1 MTPAEARHALQR
13 EGRGL
18 VEIQPVA
25 FASHL
30 VALLCAVRPPP
41 ANAVDASGMA
51 RFACRINRPM
61 WEAIKV
67 LVDAHFA
74 KSEKSQ

>member
-1 MTPAEARHALQR
+1 MSAVTEPAAQAQEPDERRGTP
-13 EGRGL
+13 
-18 VEIQPVA
+18 
-25 FASHL
+25 
-30 VALLCAVRPPP
+30 RPINTGPSQ
-41 ANAVDASGMA
+41 AQGMA

-74 KSEKSQ
+74 KSEKPQ